1 MPQSLSKNY
10 IHLVFS
16 THGRADMI
24 PKDRMG
30 EVFSYISAVL
40 TDKGC
45 PTLCVNG
52 TQNHVHILFI
62 LSRNTALADAVRL
75 AKNNTSKWINS
86 HLPVSLF
93 KWQSGY
99 GAFSVSQS
107 LIQKTTEYIMNQEEH
122 HRKLTFKDEYKK
134 LLELY
139 KIEYDEQYM
148 WD

>member
-75 AKNNTSKWINS
+75 AKNNTSKWSKIIMS
-86 HLPVSLF
+86 PR
-93 KWQSGY
+93 WGY
-99 GAFSVSQS
+99 KNILITSQ
-107 LIQKTTEYIMNQEEH
+107 TG
-122 HRKLTFKDEYKK
+122 LTPCP
-134 LLELY
+134 L
-139 KIEYDEQYM
+139 
-148 WD
+148 